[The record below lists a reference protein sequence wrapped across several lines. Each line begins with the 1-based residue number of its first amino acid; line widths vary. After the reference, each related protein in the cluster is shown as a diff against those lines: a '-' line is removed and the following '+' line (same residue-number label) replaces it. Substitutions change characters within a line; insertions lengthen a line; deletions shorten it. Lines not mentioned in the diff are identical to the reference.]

1 MIIMKKFIMCAVLAM
16 LLPVMAKAQ
25 FGIEGGYGHSGL
37 TEKVSSVSQTVGFDG
52 VYLLADYTFSILN
65 HFSISP
71 GLQYEFLT
79 ENMKELVDAEC
90 RWNEHYID
98 IPVRFNYSFDVS
110 KKVSLGAYAAP
121 TLSFGIASKLNTRT
135 LTKTS
140 INCYEFFQDNSE
152 ANYGRFDFMLGL
164 GILCN
169 VENIRFRLGYDY
181 GLVNRVS
188 GVDDETLHRGR
199 FQIGIGY
206 MF

>member
-1 MIIMKKFIMCAVLAM
+1 M
-16 LLPVMAKAQ
+16 
-25 FGIEGGYGHSGL
+25 
-37 TEKVSSVSQTVGFDG
+37 
-52 VYLLADYTFSILN
+52 
-65 HFSISP
+65 
-71 GLQYEFLT
+71 
-79 ENMKELVDAEC
+79 
-90 RWNEHYID
+90 
-98 IPVRFNYSFDVS
+98 
-110 KKVSLGAYAAP
+110 
-121 TLSFGIASKLNTRT
+121 SFGIASKLNTRT

-140 INCYEFFQDNSE
+140 INCYEFFHDNSE